1 MRSHRRSVVCAA
13 LITVEQLEERI
24 VLSSTSGGDAAGIW
38 VITGDASRRRP
49 NDVIIVGL
57 APGDGP
63 AMVRAT
69 VNGLVV
75 GTRALAGLGEIE
87 VGAGRGSDTVSI
99 ELGDAGA
106 AAGVLVRVWGGQGN
120 DQLLGDGGADQFY
133 GGPGNDSLD
142 GAAGNDTLMGGSGN
156 DDLSGGDDADSL
168 NGENG
173 NDTLGGGWGTDRL
186 LGMGGSDQ
194 LDGGEGRDRMD
205 GGGDRDTLK
214 GGDGRDAVV
223 GGGGRDTLYL
233 QWGRDTFA
241 DDRVDRHRTD
251 DTRLPLNRIG
261 QPALRD
267 NLISGALQTWQT
279 SFDQRVYFGSA
290 YAGLEGEESLAASN
304 GASGGYTPSPATL
317 PGSDSPA
324 PGDYSQ
330 TNVQVLG
337 VDEAD
342 YVKTDGNFLYTL
354 GSQGLSIIDTQSRE
368 LIHQQA
374 FDGTPVGLYLRGDR
388 LTVITYTWTLNK
400 LTLPAGVHLEADSLI
415 YYWGDDPQV
424 VDEYVKVTVLNVS
437 DPAAPTVAEE
447 TRIDGAYL
455 DSRAIG
461 DRIYMVVSNPLHV
474 PGPRY
479 VADGPTHVKYESEQ
493 SYTDWLKSGGLE
505 TGLPGYTSST
515 PDGRSTHGTLVDGS
529 QLWVKDG
536 TTSLAYQQT
545 TSVALLDI
553 ADDRP
558 DEISATSVVGWR
570 TKIYASADAM
580 YLASDSAD
588 WDPVLGSLS
597 DVVKFTLGSDEVPLA
612 ASARVAGDVLN
623 SFSMDEYGQYFR
635 VATTEN
641 GQSGYDNQVSVLDQ
655 VGSELRLV
663 GSVAGIAPGEQIYS
677 ARFVG
682 DRAYLVTY
690 LQTDPLFTLD
700 MSDPTAPTVAG
711 ELVIPGFSN
720 YLQPIDATHLIGL
733 GRATDSYGETNLPQ
747 LSLFDVSDIANPR
760 RTAVYTIDDANGT
773 RYSIADED
781 HHAFAYFPA
790 QGILAFPVREYD
802 NTMNRYQARTEVVHV
817 DLSDGFSRLGGMV
830 HPGYG
835 WTLRAVRIGQV
846 LFSISDE
853 HVLIAELAAPDTILS
868 TIDL

>member
-1 MRSHRRSVVCAA
+1 MRVHRSVVRAA
-13 LITVEQLEERI
+13 LVTIEQLEQRI
-24 VLSSTSGGDAAGIW
+24 VLSGSGGEEVW
-38 VITGDASRRRP
+38 VITGDASSRRP
-49 NDVIIVGL
+49 NDVIVVGL
-57 APGDGP
+57 APGDAG
-63 AMVRAT
+63 MVRAT
-69 VNGLVV
+69 INGSVV
-75 GTRALAGLGEIE
+75 ETRPLAGLAEIE

-106 AAGVLVRVWGGQGN
+106 AADILVRVWGGRGN
-120 DQLLGDGGADQFY
+120 DQLLGDGGTEQFY
-133 GGPGNDSLD
+133 GGAGDDTLD
-142 GAAGNDTLMGGSGN
+142 GAAGNDTLMGGAGN

-168 NGENG
+168 NGEDG

-186 LGMGGSDQ
+186 AGMGGSDQ

-205 GGGDRDTLK
+205 GGADRDTLK
-214 GGDGRDAVV
+214 GGDGRDAVA
-223 GGGGRDTLYL
+223 GGGGKDTLFL

-241 DDRVDRHRTD
+241 DDSVDRHRTD
-251 DTRLPLNRIG
+251 DTRLPLNRVG
-261 QPALRD
+261 RPELRD
-267 NLISGALQTWQT
+267 NLIAGAHQTFQT
-279 SFDQRVYFGSA
+279 SFDQRVFFGSG
-290 YAGLEGEESLAASN
+290 YAGIEGEESLAASN
-304 GASGGYTPSPATL
+304 GASGGYTPAPAEI
-317 PGSDSPA
+317 PGSDPLVN
-324 PGDYSQ
+324 GDYSQ

-342 YVKTDGNFLYTL
+342 YVKTNGNFIYTL
-354 GSQGLSIIDTQSRE
+354 GYKGLSIIDTQSRE

-374 FDGTPVGLYLRGDR
+374 FSGTPVGLYLRGDR

-400 LTLPAGVHLEADSLI
+400 LTLPAGVHLEADSLV
-415 YYWGDDPQV
+415 YYWGTYPQV

-447 TRIDGAYL
+447 TRINGSYR

-461 DRIYMVVSNPLHV
+461 DRVYLVVSNPLHV
-474 PGPRY
+474 PSPRY

-493 SYTDWLKSGGLE
+493 SYLDWLKSGGLE
-505 TGLPGYTSST
+505 TGLPGYVSST
-515 PDGRSTHGTLVDGS
+515 PDGQSTHGTLVDGS

-545 TSVALLDI
+545 TSVALIDI

-558 DEISATSVVGWR
+558 DEIRATSVIGW
-570 TKIYASADAM
+570 TSKTYASAGAM
-580 YLASDSAD
+580 YLASDYAE
-588 WDPVLGSLS
+588 WDPVLG
-597 DVVKFTLGSDEVPLA
+597 DVSNLVKFTLGSDEVSLA
-612 ASARVAGDVLN
+612 ASARVPGSVLN
-623 SFSMDEYGQYFR
+623 SFSMDENGEYFR
-635 VATTEN
+635 LATTQ
-641 GQSGYDNQVSVLDQ
+641 GWGSGASSRVSVLDQ

-663 GSVAGIAPGEQIYS
+663 GSVEGIAPGERIYS

-682 DRAYLVTY
+682 DRAYLVTFV
-690 LQTDPLFTLD
+690 QTDPLFTLD
-700 MSDPTAPTVAG
+700 MSDPTAPRVAG

-733 GRATDSYGETNLPQ
+733 GKAPNDNGLLRLPQ
-747 LSLFDVSDIANPR
+747 LSLFDVSDIANPQ
-760 RTAVYTIDDANGT
+760 RTAVYTIDDADGALA
-773 RYSIADED
+773 SIADDD

-802 NTMNRYQARTEVVHV
+802 NTTYTYQARTEVVRV
-817 DLSDGFSRLGGMV
+817 DLANGFSRLGGIA

-835 WTLRAVRIGQV
+835 WTLRAVRIGQA

-853 HVLIAELAAPDTILS
+853 HVLIAELAAPDTILK